1 MHLLDVKELNGTSYQ
16 NGSMMILNK
25 LLNFVIIVIKFKI
38 FLNIEHRDIYV
49 SLCKF
54 IFENPEG
61 Q

>member
-38 FLNIEHRDIYV
+38 FLNIEHREIKW
-49 SLCKF
+49 LM
-54 IFENPEG
+54 
-61 Q
+61 